1 MLKRTADAPTD
12 VAPADGAATVEPRPP
27 SPETNGHHDQ
37 DPVRRRPVDR
47 VPPPRP
53 PAAATGRD
61 WLGGVGRSAQFWR
74 ILVRLRLDDLR
85 VEAAQFEMPPP
96 GLAHALDTVE
106 AALAAPR
113 SPVSWFSGGHIED
126 AWRALHR
133 AESLV
138 IAASGDLGGRLPA
151 VGARVAKHLADND
164 PRRVAVQAVVRN
176 PPETITDDHRARV
189 RTALAA
195 AWEASDDAHTSLRSL
210 RNLLMMF
217 GGGLVLFNLVL
228 GFVTSRNPTLLP
240 LCGNVGSKLSCA
252 TGAAAPTGGD
262 VWLLQGMGL
271 LGAFLGVVI
280 WLQRSDPKAVTYTLS
295 VSQSMIKLA
304 LGAVLPVFAV
314 LIVATGALQDLL
326 PNRPALLVFAA
337 AMGYA
342 QEAATRV
349 LDRYVRS
356 MEERAKPTG

>member
-1 MLKRTADAPTD
+1 MLKRTDAVHADDA
-12 VAPADGAATVEPRPP
+12 VTVVIGP
-27 SPETNGHHDQ
+27 SSPVTNGHQ
-37 DPVRRRPVDR
+37 DTDAA
-47 VPPPRP
+47 PPPVERIQP
-53 PAAATGRD
+53 PPLPAGPTGRD
-61 WLGGVGRSAQFWR
+61 WFGNIGRSAQFWR
-74 ILVRLRLDDLR
+74 IRVQLRLDDLR
-85 VEAAQFEMPPP
+85 TEATQYDVPPP
-96 GLAHALDTVE
+96 GVARAIDRVE

-113 SPVSWFSGGHIED
+113 TPVSWFSGSHIEA

-133 AESLV
+133 AETLL
-138 IAASGDLGGRLPA
+138 IAASNNLVGRLPA
-151 VGARVAKHLADND
+151 VVARVAKHLPEHDQ
-164 PRRVAVQAVVRN
+164 RRIAVQAIAKN
-176 PPETITDDHRARV
+176 PPETITDDHRTKV
-189 RTALAA
+189 RNSLGA
-195 AWEASDDAHTSLRSL
+195 AWEVSDDAHTSLRSL

-228 GFVTSRNPTLLP
+228 GYVTSRNPHLLP
-240 LCGNVGSKLSCA
+240 LCGNTGSALTCA
-252 TGAAAPTGGD
+252 TGGTAPTGGD

-280 WLQRSDPKAVTYTLS
+280 WLQRSDPKAITYTLS